1 MQIYKVFKNI
11 VFLFTLPL
19 ILSAQ
24 KNQNDDDLGTQE
36 ITVIK
41 TFIPNLKNVFKIV
54 HTPELDDS
62 LINKKQKVIYTF
74 KPFEAVSTFIPNKA
88 TPKI

>member
-24 KNQNDDDLGTQE
+24 KNQNDEDLGTQE

-41 TFIPNLKNVFKIV
+41 TFMPNLKNVFKIV
-54 HTPELDDS
+54 QTPEPDDS
-62 LINKKQKVIYTF
+62 LINKKQ
-74 KPFEAVSTFIPNKA
+74 N
-88 TPKI
+88 